1 MMTRMIL
8 KGIAAAAC
16 FCLTVGSMGLA
27 QEKDGSSG
35 DDVKKHAQETFDAAK
50 KYTLEQKD
58 VYEKK
63 MEAELQDLSRQI
75 GELKDK
81 AQTVKGEALVA
92 LEAKLGELKEKQKA
106 AEEKL
111 KELRS
116 ASAEAWE
123 NVKTGAEKA
132 FQDLKKAYDLLG
144 KVVK

>member
-1 MMTRMIL
+1 MLMRIT
-8 KGIAAAAC
+8 AAAC
-16 FCLTVGSMGLA
+16 LCVAVGSVGFA
-27 QEKDGSSG
+27 QEKDRSSG
-35 DDVKKHAQETFDAAK
+35 EEVKHHAQETFDAAK

-58 VYEKK
+58 AYQKK
-63 MEAELQDLSRQI
+63 MESELEDLSHRI

-81 AQTVKGEALVA
+81 AQTVKGEALVV
-92 LEAKLGELKEKQKA
+92 LEAKMNELKEKQKA
-106 AEEKL
+106 AEEKA

-132 FQDLKKAYDLLG
+132 FLDLKKAYDLLG